1 MKKMKLHWSP
11 RSPYVRKVMI
21 AAHEMGLADR
31 LDCVRTVVGPRT
43 PVEEYFA
50 EHPLNKIPALVL
62 EDGFIVFDSRVI
74 CEYLDTV
81 HDRPKLFPAAGRER
95 LIALRNL
102 AFGDGLVDVAMMRL
116 IERGKPESQR
126 TPEIVAS
133 NERKT
138 RESVKRLEA
147 DVAMLTDRAYDIG
160 HVAIGTALGYLD
172 FRFPDDNWRD
182 GHPRLAAW
190 HQTFLD
196 RPAVIAS
203 PVVDDS

>member
-1 MKKMKLHWSP
+1 MTMKLHWSP

-21 AAHEMGLADR
+21 AAHEMCLADK
-31 LDCVRTVVGPRT
+31 LECVRTVVGPKT
-43 PVEEYFA
+43 PVEAYFA

-62 EDGFIVFDSRVI
+62 DDGFIVFDSRVI
-74 CEYLDTV
+74 CEYLDTL
-81 HDRPKLFPAAGRER
+81 HDGPKLFPAAGRER
-95 LIALRNL
+95 LMALRNL
-102 AFGDGLVDVAMMRL
+102 TFGDGLVDVAMMRL
-116 IERGKPESQR
+116 IERGKPEAQR
-126 TPEIVAS
+126 SPEIIAS

-138 RESVKRLEA
+138 VESIKRLEA
-147 DVAMLTDRAYDIG
+147 DVAMLTDRPYDIG

-172 FRFPDDNWRD
+172 FRFSDDNWRD
-182 GHPRLAAW
+182 GHPKLAAW

>member
-1 MKKMKLHWSP
+1 MMMKLHWSP

-21 AAHEMGLADR
+21 AAHEMGLADK
-31 LDCVRTVVGPRT
+31 LECVRTVVGPKT
-43 PVEEYFA
+43 PVEAYFA

-62 EDGFIVFDSRVI
+62 DDGFIVFDSRVI
-74 CEYLDTV
+74 CEYLDTL
-81 HDRPKLFPAAGRER
+81 HDGPKLFPAAGRER
-95 LIALRNL
+95 LMALRNL

-116 IERGKPESQR
+116 IERGKPEAQR
-126 TPEIVAS
+126 SPEIIAS

-138 RESVKRLEA
+138 VESIKRLEA
-147 DVAMLTDRAYDIG
+147 DVAMLTDRPYDIG

-182 GHPRLAAW
+182 GHPKLAAW